1 MNETRRT
8 RGRAKGRPPR
18 TYRLTDAEG
27 DVFML
32 EGAALVAR
40 VLGVAKQT
48 VYNCVCSGKKVA
60 GRRIERAS
68 GGK

>member
-1 MNETRRT
+1 MKNETA
-8 RGRAKGRPPR
+8 GKALKGRPPCI
-18 TYRLTDAEG
+18 YRLTDAEG
-27 DVFML
+27 DAFML

-48 VYNCVCSGKKVA
+48 VYNCVCSGNRIA
-60 GRRIERAS
+60 GHRIERAS